1 MILFQKIVNQKI
13 NNLKYDELLNYA
25 KQHQIALSETQAKQ
39 IVKLIRGKNINIF
52 DDQERINLLKKIAK
66 ITSNETAQK
75 VNKIFLDFIE

>member
-13 NNLKYDELLNYA
+13 NSLKYDELLNYA
-25 KQHQIALSETQAKQ
+25 KQHQIPLTETQARQ

-52 DDQERINLLKKIAK
+52 NDQERLQLLKQVAN

-75 VNKIFLDFIE
+75 VNKMFMEFIQ